1 MISTTLCFSVNEE
14 KKEGL
19 WQGGTE
25 GALYPDP
32 GKLPVNDRL
41 YTPLLVREDVP
52 EVEIAVEQARAEL
65 GRVAEALNPRRLTGG
80 EDGNDALE
88 GQ

>member
-1 MISTTLCFSVNEE
+1 M

-25 GALYPDP
+25 AALYPDP

-41 YTPLLVREDVP
+41 DTPLLVREDVP
-52 EVEIAVEQARAEL
+52 EVEIAVEQAGAEL
-65 GRVAEALNPRRLTGG
+65 VRVAEALNPRRLADG
-80 EDGNDALE
+80 EDGNDTLE
-88 GQ
+88 GR